1 MIFSYAKSQKRKK
14 KNLLSKIERTIDSGY
29 NKTHPLIMSLSINST
44 ASRLLKLPPL
54 STVFA
59 LMIIIR
65 HQHAHTKV
73 NIAVFPLINTIFF

>member
-14 KNLLSKIERTIDSGY
+14 KNLLSKIERT
-29 NKTHPLIMSLSINST
+29 KTHPLIMSLSINST